1 MYCFCVYV
9 YKPLPP
15 GVYPIA
21 VDKYI
26 NNLYDIYLI
35 AVYTALDSSWWT
47 ENLSETCRVLFQK
60 YILEISASRW
70 FYYKYC

>member
-1 MYCFCVYV
+1 MGILYYSMYRLCVYV

-26 NNLYDIYLI
+26 NKSIKD
-35 AVYTALDSSWWT
+35 A
-47 ENLSETCRVLFQK
+47 Q
-60 YILEISASRW
+60 ILRFHLPEMIFTRGAMVEKHCITP
-70 FYYKYC
+70 FFVQI